1 MMVQI
6 SVDEFYPFLECEAL
20 KEGQKPSQWNVL
32 VDMPEETYKRY
43 RKVFDE
49 LDDVMNELDVWY
61 NKGKINKII
70 KDAL

>member
-1 MMVQI
+1 MKVEI
-6 SVDEFYPFLECEAL
+6 SVDEFYPFLECYKLEDG
-20 KEGQKPSQWNVL
+20 KKPSEWRVL

-61 NKGKINKII
+61 KRGQTNKLI
-70 KDAL
+70 KGAI